1 MFGGHWSIAS
11 RDIKHLTCNV
21 ILQNHV
27 IKGSSNFI
35 SGSSLWY
42 VTASRYDIFS
52 LSRYQADHLINGSSD
67 YNDRNPSK

>member
-1 MFGGHWSIAS
+1 M
-11 RDIKHLTCNV
+11 

-42 VTASRYDIFS
+42 VTTSRYNIFS
-52 LSRYQADHLINGSSD
+52 LSRDQADYLINGSSD